1 MNKTILPKAF
11 LGFLI
16 AVVIYACYLV
26 FRPFLIEIIAA
37 MILVSI
43 FYAPYEWLAKKLKGR
58 THIASFI
65 MCLMILLVII
75 VPLANLVIYGAEKSV
90 SAYTQT
96 VSYFSQEGVN
106 SAVKNQILEKANWLG
121 MDREGVKSLA
131 LETVKKSNDL
141 IVGGATGFVKGTANV
156 LASLLLIFLTMFFFF
171 VDGKSMLEKAMFWTP
186 LPNKY
191 DREIFKKFRDVSLY
205 SMISTFL
212 SGAAQGLV
220 GAIGFLIVGLPAFFA
235 GIFIA
240 LFSLVPYIGAG
251 IIWFS
256 AGVYL
261 LITGQLWQGIFILIW
276 GALLVSNVDNLV
288 RAYVIKGK
296 AEVHPIF
303 VIFSVLGG
311 IALFGFWGIFIGPLI
326 ISIAITILHIYELEY
341 EEVLE
346 K

>member
-11 LGFLI
+11 LAFLI
-16 AVVIYACYLV
+16 IAIVYACYLV
-26 FRPFLIEIIAA
+26 FRPFLVEIIAA

-43 FYAPYEWLAKKLKGR
+43 FYAPYDWLARKLRGR
-58 THIASFI
+58 THLASLI
-65 MCLMILLVII
+65 MCLLILLVII

-90 SAYTQT
+90 NAYTQT
-96 VSYFSQEGVN
+96 VSYFSQEEVN
-106 SAVKNQILEKANWLG
+106 TAVKNKILEKANWLG
-121 MDREGVKSLA
+121 MDREGVKSLVID
-131 LETVKKSNDL
+131 TVKKSNDL
-141 IVGGATGFVKGTANV
+141 IVGGATDFVKGTANV

-171 VDGKSMLEKAMFWTP
+171 TDGKAMLEKAMYWTP
-186 LPNKY
+186 LSNKY

-212 SGAAQGLV
+212 SGAAQGIV

-240 LFSLVPYIGAG
+240 LFSLVPYVGAG
-251 IIWFS
+251 LVWAS

-261 LITGQLWQGIFILIW
+261 LIIGEIWQGVFILIW
-276 GALLVSNVDNLV
+276 GALFVSNVDNLV

-311 IALFGFWGIFIGPLI
+311 ISLFGFWGIFIGPLI